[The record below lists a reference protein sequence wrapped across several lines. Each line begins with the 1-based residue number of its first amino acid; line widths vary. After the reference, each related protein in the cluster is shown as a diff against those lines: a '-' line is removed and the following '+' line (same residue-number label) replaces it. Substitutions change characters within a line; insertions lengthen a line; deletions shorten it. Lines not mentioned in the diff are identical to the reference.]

1 MIRSRFDPYDVLR
14 ELERERVTY
23 VIVGGL
29 ARVIHGSGELTR
41 GIDLTPSPRP
51 KNLDRLQTALESLNA
66 RRVDRMPLDL
76 AALDPEHDP
85 VIALRTDAGE
95 VKVVLEPAGT
105 NGYDDLR
112 HRANHE
118 PIGEGLRPSV
128 AGPGDL
134 VRMLEALGRDNDRL
148 TIETMQRILE
158 LDRGLSWDRWAG
170 PGRVSILW
178 GRERQASPDD
188 RIRRARRGR
197 LDRRADRRGAGRDE
211 PGSNPRRGARE
222 RHRRAASDAVSR

>member
-1 MIRSRFDPYDVLR
+1 MTRPRFDPYAVLR

-41 GIDLTPSPRP
+41 GIDLTPSLRP
-51 KNLDRLQTALESLNA
+51 QNLERLQTALESLNA
-66 RRVDRMPLDL
+66 RRTDRKPLEL
-76 AALDPEHDP
+76 AGLDPEQDP
-85 VIALRTDAGE
+85 VLVLRSDAGE
-95 VKVVLEPAGT
+95 VKIVREPAGT

-118 PIGEGLRPSV
+118 AIGEGLRPSV

-148 TIETMQRILE
+148 MIETMQRILE
-158 LDRGLSWDRWAG
+158 LDRGLSWDR
-170 PGRVSILW
+170 
-178 GRERQASPDD
+178 
-188 RIRRARRGR
+188 
-197 LDRRADRRGAGRDE
+197 
-211 PGSNPRRGARE
+211 
-222 RHRRAASDAVSR
+222 